1 MVDDE
6 IIIKG
11 IAWGSSVFGKEN
23 IKKEMKIENGY
34 RSQIVILAVN
44 LIIFLNG
51 GLFLLSSKK
60 LEVPI
65 WERFLLTVKEASL
78 YFNIGENKLHRMT
91 NDYMESEYKFVI
103 QNGGRKMIKRENFE
117 KFLNETSSI

>member
-1 MVDDE
+1 M
-6 IIIKG
+6 
-11 IAWGSSVFGKEN
+11 
-23 IKKEMKIENGY
+23 
-34 RSQIVILAVN
+34 
-44 LIIFLNG
+44 NG
-51 GLFLLSSKK
+51 GRFSLSNKK

-78 YFNIGENKLHRMT
+78 YFNIGENKLHRMA